1 MIKEQEILDFGFRI
15 FGIEEDDPYYK
26 LVLKNR
32 FMGRDDIV
40 GNFNENGFEIYSM
53 NKIFSDINELKIL
66 FLVCDLV
73 INRDIT
79 NRYGSDEP
87 IRDEEYED
95 KPINTKTTNEFI
107 VDLLQISNDKKQLPL
122 VIQAPNKEFF
132 PPQTKLI
139 WKDDIMFTKD
149 SEFEKLIITY

>member
-1 MIKEQEILDFGFRI
+1 MIKEQEILDLGFRI

-32 FMGRDDIV
+32 FMGRDEIV
-40 GNFNENGFEIYSM
+40 GNLDENGFEIYSM
-53 NKIFSDINELKIL
+53 NKTFTDINELKIL

-95 KPINTKTTNEFI
+95 KPINVKTTNEFI

-122 VIQAPNKEFF
+122 VIQASNKELF
-132 PPQTKLI
+132 PPKIKMI
-139 WKDDIMFTKD
+139 WKDDIMFTEN
-149 SEFEKLIITY
+149 SEIEKLIITY